1 MSDNSTLKPIVLFE
15 KHGMDTL
22 EIAKLTG
29 VSEAEVYNS
38 LHKTRCRDSINWDH
52 VAPEYNCM
60 ARDEYLLARLYRNKP
75 VISGTFWTDGEIS
88 IYAKYFSSYKRG
100 TVDWEDSLVIRPGHE
115 SSKP

>member
-38 LHKTRCRDSINWDH
+38 LHKTRCRRLVQDAYVNRLFLKGRR
-52 VAPEYNCM
+52 
-60 ARDEYLLARLYRNKP
+60 ARRLIK
-75 VISGTFWTDGEIS
+75 
-88 IYAKYFSSYKRG
+88 YAG
-100 TVDWEDSLVIRPGHE
+100 HPG
-115 SSKP
+115 